1 MREILDGAAF
11 RDMLLCAADALE
23 TNKQQINELNV
34 FPVPDGDTG
43 TNMSLTMGAGAA
55 ALRSK
60 QPEGACAVADC
71 AASAL
76 LRGARGNS
84 GVILSLLFR
93 GFAKSVKG
101 MSVLTAQDLAQA
113 MREGVDAAYN
123 AVMKPA
129 EGTIL
134 TVSRVSANAA
144 AEFAEAGSDVELML
158 VCALEAAKDALEETV
173 EQNPVLKRAG
183 VVDAGGKGYVVIL
196 DAMLAS
202 LQGRAFSA
210 YEPEALP
217 KRDSLHGADF
227 GAFGTEEIEFAYDT
241 VFIVRRTGD
250 KPLELL
256 RAYLDSI
263 GDSLVIGEDDE
274 AFKVHVHTNIP
285 GAALTEAQ
293 KYGTLEVAKI
303 ENMRTQHEDVAAGRT
318 ARCADDLDDEADGL
332 PACAAPEKKYG
343 CVAVSAGAGMEA
355 LFRELGADGVVTGGQ
370 TMNPSTEDI
379 LREVEKTPA
388 ETVFVLPNNKNIIM
402 AAEQCVPL
410 SGKKVVVIPTKT
422 VPQGISAMLA
432 LDTYAE
438 EAECAEAMTEAAARV
453 HTASVTYAARD
464 SEFDGHSIRA
474 GEYLALLDGALLGSF
489 TALPALMETVSEAL
503 QAFSPELVSV
513 YYGEDVDGES
523 AEAVGGML
531 TERFADAEVSVISG
545 GQPVYYYV
553 IAAE

>member
-1 MREILDGAAF
+1 
-11 RDMLLCAADALE
+11 MLLCASDALE
-23 TNKQQINELNV
+23 KHKQPINELNV

-43 TNMSLTMGAGAA
+43 TNMSLTMRSGAD

-60 QPEGACAVADC
+60 KLEGVTAVADC

-93 GFAKSVKG
+93 GISKAVKG
-101 MSVLTAQDLAQA
+101 MNELTAHSLADA
-113 MREGVDAAYN
+113 MQEGVDAAYK

-134 TVSRVSANAA
+134 TVSRVAA
-144 AEFAEAGSDVELML
+144 KAAMDFAEQGSDVELLL
-158 VCALEAAKDALEETV
+158 VCALEAAKDALELTV

-202 LQGRAFSA
+202 LQGRMFSD
-210 YEPEALP
+210 YEEEKLPDPAALNE
-217 KRDSLHGADF
+217 GADF
-227 GAFGTEEIEFAYDT
+227 GAFSSEDIEFAYDT
-241 VFIVRRTGD
+241 VFIVRRTTD
-250 KPLELL
+250 RPLEEY
-256 RAYLDSI
+256 REYLVSI

-274 AFKVHVHTNIP
+274 CFKVHVHTNEP
-285 GAALTEAQ
+285 GAAITEAQ
-293 KYGTLEVAKI
+293 KYGTLEIAKI
-303 ENMRTQHEDVAAGRT
+303 ENMRSQSEDLAAGRKAT
-318 ARCADDLDDEADGL
+318 SADALEEEEA
-332 PACAAPEKKYG
+332 PVKPEKRYG
-343 CVAVSAGAGMEA
+343 FVTVCAGEGMET

-379 LREVEKTPA
+379 LRQIEKTRA

-402 AAEQCVPL
+402 AAEQCVPI
-410 SGKKVVVIPTKT
+410 SDRKVVVVPTKT

-432 LDTYAE
+432 VDTYAGE
-438 EAECAEAMTEAAARV
+438 EELAEALLEAASNV
-453 HTASVTYAARD
+453 HTALVTYAARD
-464 SEFDGHSIRA
+464 SEFDGHHILA

-489 TALPALMETVSEAL
+489 TELPALMEAVAEGIAPF
-503 QAFSPELVSV
+503 APELISV
-513 YYGEDVDGES
+513 YYGEDV
-523 AEAVGGML
+523 AE
-531 TERFADAEVSVISG
+531 ADAEAAGELLAGKLGDPELSVING
-545 GQPVYYYV
+545 GQPVYYFM